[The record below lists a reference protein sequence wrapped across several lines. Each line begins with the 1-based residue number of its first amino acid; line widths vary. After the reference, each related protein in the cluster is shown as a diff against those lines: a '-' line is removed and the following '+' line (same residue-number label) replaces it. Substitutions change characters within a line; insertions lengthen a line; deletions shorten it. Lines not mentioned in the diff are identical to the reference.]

1 MVRADPAGDPR
12 SVRIGFSTLPPD
24 RTTAA
29 YTEAFATAAQYG
41 DLLVIQ
47 RTPPWEEFMPDGEVS
62 TATEQET
69 RFERAL
75 LDQYDGLQR
84 FFAIDPTDS
93 ALQRSRVARLPAGVD
108 PQEGFKDPDLRQA
121 FVAYVKY
128 VISNYE
134 PDYLALGP
142 EINMLA
148 ERNPAQFDAFVSLY
162 HEAYVVAKAA
172 SPKTLVF
179 PTFQLEDLLGRFGT
193 AHPARWEVL
202 DAFRGQMDLLAI
214 SSYPFLGEVRT
225 AAELPADYYAQVKDH
240 WTGAVMVSETGYPS
254 APVEGAATVG
264 TEDDQRDFLAR
275 VLDDAEAQGFV
286 AVVWLA
292 ARDPV
297 TAGQGG
303 GAVFRDI
310 GLRHADGSNK
320 AAWTLWEEWARRP
333 LE

>member
-1 MVRADPAGDPR
+1 MRATPAGPPR
-12 SVRIGFSTLPPD
+12 TVRLGFSTLPPD
-24 RTTAA
+24 RTTAS

-41 DLLVIQ
+41 DIVLIQ
-47 RTPPWEEFMPDGEVS
+47 RTPPWEDFLPGGEVS
-62 TATEQET
+62 SATEQET

-75 LDQYDGLQR
+75 LNQYSGLQR

-93 ALQRSRVARLPAGVD
+93 ALQRGRVANLPAGID
-108 PQEGFKDPDLRQA
+108 PQAGFTDPRLRQA
-121 FVAYVKY
+121 FIAYVKY

-148 ERNPAQFDAFVSLY
+148 ERNPKQFEAFTSLY
-162 HEAYVVAKAA
+162 REAYVVAKAA

-179 PTFQLEDLLGRFGT
+179 PTFQLEDLLGTFGT

-202 DAFRGQMDLLAI
+202 DPFRGQMDLLAI
-214 SSYPFLGEVRT
+214 STYPYLR
-225 AAELPADYYAQVKDH
+225 ELRSASDLPPDYYSQLKDH
-240 WTGAVMVSETGYPS
+240 WAGDVMVAETGYPS
-254 APVEGAATVG
+254 APVDGAANVG

-275 VLDDAEAQGFV
+275 ILVDAEAQGFV
-286 AVVWLA
+286 AVIWVA

-297 TAGQGG
+297 ALSQGG
-303 GAVFRDI
+303 ASVLRDV
-310 GLRHADGSNK
+310 GLRKADGSNK
-320 AAWTLWEEWARRP
+320 AAWALWEEWTRRP